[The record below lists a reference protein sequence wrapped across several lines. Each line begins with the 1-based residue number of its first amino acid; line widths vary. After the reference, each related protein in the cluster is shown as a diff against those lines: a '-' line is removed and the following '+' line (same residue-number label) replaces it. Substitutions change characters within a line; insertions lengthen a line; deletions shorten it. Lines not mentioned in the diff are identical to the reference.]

1 MAPEKIV
8 ICPGFALASE
18 KIVVCPR
25 FLLALRM
32 SSHMKKIFAFAAAL
46 LLAISPVHAQD
57 PAASYPSKTIR
68 IFGQGTGSTADY
80 LSRYLAQKLT
90 ERWGQPVIVDSRA
103 GAGGTIP
110 TDAVAKSA
118 PDGYN
123 MVMGHAGPFVS
134 AVTLYAKNLPYDPL
148 RDFEPITLVATG
160 VTVLVTNLNVPV
172 SNARELI
179 ALAKQKGDLTYG
191 SAGNGSISHL
201 TGELL
206 KSVTGIPLQHIPYK
220 GAGNALTAV
229 LAGEVQVSF
238 LSPLTA
244 HGQLKAGKLRPL
256 AVSSATR
263 FPGAPDIPSAV
274 EAGIPGME
282 AKLWFGLFA
291 TGKTPRAIVAKLNR
305 EIVDILRTPETQE
318 TFLKQG
324 VQAAPSTPEEL
335 AAWVKSELAR
345 WTPIIQATGIR
356 AD

>member
-1 MAPEKIV
+1 MHLKLVA
-8 ICPGFALASE
+8 AL
-18 KIVVCPR
+18 
-25 FLLALRM
+25 
-32 SSHMKKIFAFAAAL
+32 AAAL
-46 LLAISPVHAQD
+46 AAPAAHAQD
-57 PAASYPSKTIR
+57 PASGWPSRTVR

-80 LSRYLAQKLT
+80 LSRYLAQKLG

-134 AVTLYAKNLPYDPL
+134 AVTLYAKTLPYDPVK
-148 RDFEPITLVATG
+148 DFEPVGMVATG
-160 VTVLVTNLNVPV
+160 VTVLVTHPSLPV
-172 SNARELI
+172 TNAKEF
-179 ALAKQKGDLTYG
+179 LAYARQKGDLSYG

-206 KSVTGIPLQHIPYK
+206 KSVTGVPLQHIPYK
-220 GAGNALTAV
+220 SAGNALTAV
-229 LAGEVQVSF
+229 LSGEVQVSF

-244 HGQLKAGKLRPL
+244 HAQLKAGKVRPL
-256 AVSSATR
+256 AVSSAVR
-263 FPGAPDIPSAV
+263 FPGAPDIPSAT

-282 AKLWFGLFA
+282 AKLWFGLFT
-291 TGKTPRAIVAKLNR
+291 TGKTPKAIVAKLNR
-305 EIVDILRTPETQE
+305 DVGDILRSPETQA

-324 VQAAPSTPEEL
+324 VQAAPGTPEEL
-335 AAWVKSELAR
+335 AEWVKSELAR
-345 WTPIIQATGIR
+345 WTPIIRATGIK

>member
-1 MAPEKIV
+1 MRK
-8 ICPGFALASE
+8 LA
-18 KIVVCPR
+18 V
-25 FLLALRM
+25 LALV
-32 SSHMKKIFAFAAAL
+32 L
-46 LLAISPVHAQD
+46 LLAVPLARAQD
-57 PAASYPSKTIR
+57 PAASYPSRPIR

-80 LSRYLAQKLT
+80 LSRYIAQKLT

-110 TDAVAKSA
+110 TDVVAKST

-134 AVTLYAKNLPYDPL
+134 AVTLYSKTLPYDPL
-148 RDFEPITLVATG
+148 KDFEPITLVATG

-179 ALAKQKGDLTYG
+179 ALAKEKGDLTYG

-206 KSVTGIPLQHIPYK
+206 KQVTGAPLQHIPYK
-220 GAGNALTAV
+220 SAGNALTAV

-244 HGQLKAGKLRPL
+244 HAQLKAGKLKAL
-256 AVSSATR
+256 AVSSSTR
-263 FPGAPDIPSAV
+263 FASVPDIPSAA
-274 EAGIPGME
+274 EAGIPGMQ

-291 TGKTPRAIVAKLNR
+291 AAKTPRPIVMKLNR
-305 EIVDILRTPETQE
+305 EIGGILRNPETRE
-318 TFLKQG
+318 AILKQG
-324 VQAAPSTPEEL
+324 IETTPSTPEEL
-335 AAWVKSELAR
+335 GEWVKNELAR
-345 WTPIIQATGIR
+345 WTPIIQAAGIK

>member
-1 MAPEKIV
+1 MRK
-8 ICPGFALASE
+8 LA
-18 KIVVCPR
+18 V
-25 FLLALRM
+25 LALV
-32 SSHMKKIFAFAAAL
+32 L
-46 LLAISPVHAQD
+46 LLVAPLARAQD
-57 PAASYPSKTIR
+57 PAASYPSRPIR
-68 IFGQGTGSTADY
+68 IFGQGMGSTADY
-80 LSRYLAQKLT
+80 LSRYIAQKLT

-110 TDAVAKSA
+110 TDVVAKST

-134 AVTLYAKNLPYDPL
+134 AVTLYSKTLPYDPL
-148 RDFEPITLVATG
+148 KDFEPITLVATG

-206 KSVTGIPLQHIPYK
+206 KSVTGVPLQHIPYK
-220 GAGNALTAV
+220 SAGNALTAV

-244 HGQLKAGKLRPL
+244 HAQLKAGKLKAL
-256 AVSSATR
+256 AVSSSTR
-263 FPGAPDIPSAV
+263 FASVPDIPSAA
-274 EAGIPGME
+274 EAGIPGMQ

-291 TGKTPRAIVAKLNR
+291 AGKTPRPIVMKLNR
-305 EIVDILRTPETQE
+305 EIGDILRNPETRE
-318 TFLKQG
+318 AILKQG
-324 VQAAPSTPEEL
+324 IETTPSTPEEL
-335 AAWVKSELAR
+335 GEWVKNELAR
-345 WTPIIQATGIR
+345 WTPIIQATGIK

>member
-1 MAPEKIV
+1 LKATGSLI
-8 ICPGFALASE
+8 
-18 KIVVCPR
+18 
-25 FLLALRM
+25 
-32 SSHMKKIFAFAAAL
+32 AAL
-46 LLAISPVHAQD
+46 FFWAAPAHAQD
-57 PAASYPSKTIR
+57 SAAGFPARPVR

-80 LSRYLAQKLT
+80 LSRYLSQRLH
-90 ERWGQPVIVDSRA
+90 ERWGQPVIVDSRS

-110 TDAVAKSA
+110 TDVVAKSP

-134 AVTLYAKNLPYDPL
+134 AVTLYARTLPYDPL
-148 RDFEPITLVATG
+148 KDFEPITMVATG
-160 VTVLVTNLNVPV
+160 VTVLVANPALPV
-172 SNARELI
+172 SNAQEFI
-179 ALAKQKGDLTYG
+179 AYAKQKGDLAYG

-206 KSVTGIPLQHIPYK
+206 KKVTGIPLQHIPYK
-220 GAGNALTAV
+220 SAGNALTAV
-229 LAGEVQVSF
+229 LSGEVPVSF

-244 HGQLKAGKLRPL
+244 HAQLKAGKVKAF
-256 AVSSATR
+256 AVSSGTR

-291 TGKTPRAIVAKLNR
+291 PANTPKAIVSKLNGDIG
-305 EIVDILRTPETQE
+305 EILRAPQTQE

-324 VQAAPSTPEEL
+324 VAAASSTPEEL
-335 AAWVKSELAR
+335 REWVKAELAR
-345 WTPIIQATGIR
+345 WTPLIQAAGIK

>member
-1 MAPEKIV
+1 
-8 ICPGFALASE
+8 
-18 KIVVCPR
+18 
-25 FLLALRM
+25 
-32 SSHMKKIFAFAAAL
+32 MKKIFALTTALLFAAFA
-46 LLAISPVHAQD
+46 HAQD
-57 PAASYPSKTIR
+57 PAAGYPSKPIR
-68 IFGQGTGSTADY
+68 IYGQGTGSTADY
-80 LSRYLAQKLT
+80 LSRYIAAKLT

-134 AVTLYAKNLPYDPL
+134 AVTLYAKTLPYDPL

-172 SNARELI
+172 SNARELL
-179 ALAKQKGDLTYG
+179 ALARQKGDLTYG

-206 KSVTGIPLQHIPYK
+206 KSVTGVPLQHIPYK
-220 GAGNALTAV
+220 SAGNALTAV

-244 HGQLKAGKLRPL
+244 HSQLKGGKLKAL

-263 FPGAPDIPSAV
+263 FPSVPEIPSAE
-274 EAGIPGME
+274 EAGIPGMQ

-291 TGKTPRAIVAKLNR
+291 AGKTPRPIVMKLNR
-305 EIVDILRTPETQE
+305 EIGDILRNPETRE
-318 TFLKQG
+318 AILKQG
-324 VQAAPSTPEEL
+324 IETTPSTPEEL
-335 AAWVKSELAR
+335 GEWVKSELAR
-345 WTPIIQATGIR
+345 WTPIIRATGIK

>member
-1 MAPEKIV
+1 MHSTFPY
-8 ICPGFALASE
+8 L

-25 FLLALRM
+25 FASVLA
-32 SSHMKKIFAFAAAL
+32 AFLAAL
-46 LLAISPVHAQD
+46 PAFAQD
-57 PAASYPSKTIR
+57 PAASYPSRTIR

-80 LSRYLAQKLT
+80 LSRYLAQKLG

-110 TDAVAKSA
+110 TDVVAKSA

-123 MVMGHAGPFVS
+123 VVMGHAGPFVS
-134 AVTLYAKNLPYDPL
+134 AVTLYAKTLPYDPI
-148 RDFEPITLVATG
+148 RDFEPVTMVATG
-160 VTVLVTNLNVPV
+160 VTVLVTNPSLPVLNAKEFLVY
-172 SNARELI
+172 
-179 ALAKQKGDLTYG
+179 AKQKGDLSYG

-206 KSVTGIPLQHIPYK
+206 KSVTGVPLQHIPYK
-220 GAGNALTAV
+220 SAGNALTAV
-229 LAGEVQVSF
+229 LSGEVQVSF

-256 AVSSATR
+256 AVSSAAR

-291 TGKTPRAIVAKLNR
+291 TGKTPKPIVAKLNR
-305 EIVDILRTPETQE
+305 EIGDILRSPETQE

-335 AAWVKSELAR
+335 ADWVKSELAR
-345 WTPIIQATGIR
+345 WTPIIQATGIK